1 MLVTCVAGGAVFVGG
16 SVTFAAAVWASVSF
30 LSASAMATP
39 LGGFSSVVPI
49 FASGFSL

>member
-1 MLVTCVAGGAVFVGG
+1 MLVTCVAGGAVFVG

-30 LSASAMATP
+30 LSASAIATP
-39 LGGFSSVVPI
+39 LGGFSSVIPI